1 MLVRLAYVLVRAQ
14 WPCVRVL
21 VQLARVLVL
30 RLQGGVPE
38 EEHGGENEMLRSV
51 ET

>member
-1 MLVRLAYVLVRAQ
+1 VLVRLAYVLVLAQ
-14 WPCVRVL
+14 WTCVRVL

-30 RLQGGVPE
+30 RLQGGGPE